1 MKVMVTG
8 ASGFVGHWLV
18 DELAAH
24 GHDVV
29 GLAGR
34 SDIDIQDR
42 TALTAVVAEQR
53 PDAVAHLA
61 AVSSGSAAAR
71 DPELAFRI
79 NAGGT
84 LNLFEACMCA
94 TRPPIVLISG
104 SSEVYGWP
112 STDMLPISEDA
123 PLDPRGPYALSK
135 AAQEAIA
142 LAYGARHRLR
152 VAVTR
157 SFNHS
162 GPGQRGEL
170 ALPSFAS
177 RIRSAK
183 RQGSRDIDVGDID
196 VARDFLDVR
205 DVVTAYRGLLER
217 LWADPPALPLV
228 VNVASGSAVRLRVL
242 LDHLCARAGVRLAY
256 QAQSH
261 LMRPGEPREIRA
273 DTARLGTL
281 IKWAPQRDLRQ
292 MVDDLW
298 DAMAF
303 GDEDAQG

>member
-1 MKVMVTG
+1 MKVLVTG
-8 ASGFVGHWLV
+8 ASGFVGRWLV
-18 DELAAH
+18 DELTAH

-34 SDIDIQDR
+34 SDVDIQDR
-42 TALTAVVAEQR
+42 AALTAVVAEQG

-61 AVSSGSAAAR
+61 AVSNSIAAAR
-71 DPELAFRI
+71 DPELTFRV

-84 LNLFEACMCA
+84 LNLLKACARA

-112 STDMLPISEDA
+112 SPDLLPISEDA
-123 PLDPRGPYALSK
+123 PLDPQGPYALSK

-142 LAYGARHRLR
+142 LAYGTRHGLR

-162 GPGQRGEL
+162 GPGQHGEL

-177 RIRSAK
+177 RIRQAQ
-183 RQGSRDIDVGDID
+183 RQGRRDIDVGDID

-205 DVVTAYRGLLER
+205 DVVAAYRGLLER

-242 LDHLCARAGVRLAY
+242 LDRLCTRAGVRLAY
-256 QAQSH
+256 HAQSH
-261 LMRPGEPREIRA
+261 LMRPGEPRDPRGHRA
-273 DTARLGTL
+273 PWHVDRVGAAAGSAADGRRPVG
-281 IKWAPQRDLRQ
+281 RDGVGR
-292 MVDDLW
+292 
-298 DAMAF
+298 
-303 GDEDAQG
+303 